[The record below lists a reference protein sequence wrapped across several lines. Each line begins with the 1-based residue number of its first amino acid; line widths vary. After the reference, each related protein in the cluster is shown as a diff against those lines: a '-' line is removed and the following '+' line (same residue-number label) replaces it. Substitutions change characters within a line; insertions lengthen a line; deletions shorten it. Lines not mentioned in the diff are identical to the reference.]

1 MYKKCIQDRE
11 EVLKLSN
18 REIKE
23 RLTAARIDHS
33 SAIERDDLILMMMRL
48 VEREL
53 FNKTRANQPPSFS
66 RNDPQA
72 QNVQINNGT
81 FFFHILNENSK
92 LYRNSTLNGKKQSLY
107 QQ

>member
-1 MYKKCIQDRE
+1 M
-11 EVLKLSN
+11 SN

-81 FFFHILNENSK
+81 FFFFTSC
-92 LYRNSTLNGKKQSLY
+92 SSLHDAVDSHGGFAH
-107 QQ
+107 QLIQRIICCLINTALGN

>member
-1 MYKKCIQDRE
+1 MQNIIQDRE

-81 FFFHILNENSK
+81 FFFTS
-92 LYRNSTLNGKKQSLY
+92 
-107 QQ
+107 